1 MQNKETRSATV
12 AGTLGILLG
21 WVGAHNWYLGEKK
34 KGMIHVALASSSLV
48 IEFLVGVIWPSQN
61 SITGLIGTASSIIM
75 LAPIV
80 SLLMF
85 ASEIWGIIEAVKILQ
100 EGDAGMIRRGFNT
113 SASQGSTQSTSAP
126 QSGFTP
132 QGFAQPA
139 AATQPGF
146 VSQQNP
152 QAPASTPP
160 ASVDHTAPTTPTT
173 PVTNETQTMQAPA
186 QAPAQFSVQNTPMSQ
201 PNQAKQPMDPKKKT
215 ALILGLAIGIGVL
228 ALVIVLTI
236 TVVPAVTKVD
246 YGETYRAAKNLK
258 KVVKKANSDS
268 HCNNIK
274 SEVNSSHTDMDEYD
288 NYIEKCKIWH
298 KDLVADDL
306 ISELEDTDGV
316 KKNDKISEQFKRFKA
331 EYEALHLGDI
341 SEMSKILKTYQAM
354 HNFTYAS
361 SKINEMKPTDD
372 GVETAASYLINSG
385 NKTLKTYGEGWRQRY
400 LTYNVANRN
409 YKQSLTTASIN
420 ELQSLIKAQNNA
432 KSEVENFESTSRP
445 RLEEIAPLPITDA
458 QKMTN
463 EFSKLYDLIKT
474 TYEENYDEESGDCPQ
489 VLGEVICE

>member
-1 MQNKETRSATV
+1 
-12 AGTLGILLG
+12 
-21 WVGAHNWYLGEKK
+21 
-34 KGMIHVALASSSLV
+34 
-48 IEFLVGVIWPSQN
+48 
-61 SITGLIGTASSIIM
+61 M

-132 QGFAQPA
+132 QGFAQP
-139 AATQPGF
+139 QPGF
-146 VSQQNP
+146 TQQNP
-152 QAPASTPP
+152 QAP
-160 ASVDHTAPTTPTT
+160 VVPTTPTT
-173 PVTNETQTMQAPA
+173 PVTNEVQTMPENIATNNEVVQPVSSVQMASTETQSPA
-186 QAPAQFSVQNTPMSQ
+186 QAPAQFSVQNTPISQ
-201 PNQAKQPMDPKKKT
+201 PVANRAKQPMDPKKKT

-228 ALVIVLTI
+228 ALVVVLTT

-316 KKNDKISEQFKRFKA
+316 KKNDKINEQFKRFKA

-372 GVETAASYLINSG
+372 EVETAASYLINSG

-400 LTYNVANRN
+400 LAYNVTNRN